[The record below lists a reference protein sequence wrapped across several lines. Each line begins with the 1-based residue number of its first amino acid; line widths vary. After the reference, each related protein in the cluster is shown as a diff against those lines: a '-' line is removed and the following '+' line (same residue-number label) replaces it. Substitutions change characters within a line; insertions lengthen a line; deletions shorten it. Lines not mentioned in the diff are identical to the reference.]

1 LVSRPAIDILRRY
14 LLIALGLTIASLM
27 MGCASR
33 PESGFLAEAAYDP
46 PQATK
51 HTILVATTRQRDPR
65 PGTLY
70 NGLRADWLDFASVTV
85 SVPPV
90 HVAGRIEWPQNPP
103 GDPRKD
109 FVVDA
114 AHYIDGDKAFM
125 QALNAQLA
133 KRPRGHR
140 QIFLFVHG
148 FNTMFAEGLYGFTQ
162 VVHDSRSDA
171 VPVLFSWASRG
182 SVTDYLYDQN
192 SATAARDQLA
202 HTIRLLLASNAEK
215 VNILAH
221 SMGNWVFVEAMRQIV
236 LEGGFKHP
244 DKIGT
249 VVLAA
254 PDIDIDVFK
263 SELRAIG
270 RPKHPYYVLLSRD
283 DKALELSKFISGGQS
298 RVGALNHVN
307 ELTRLGAVVIDLT
320 NVKGD
325 DPSDHNKYEQIAEIA
340 PRLQQVLENGIGK
353 TRAASG
359 EETEQ
364 IKSSVTSVVTIP
376 MNILGNSIAV
386 VAGR

>member
-1 LVSRPAIDILRRY
+1 MDVLRRS
-14 LLIALGLTIASLM
+14 LLIALVLAASGLM

-33 PESGFLAEAAYDP
+33 PESGFLADAAYLP
-46 PQATK
+46 PQATE

-70 NGLRADWLDFASVTV
+70 NGQRADWLDFASVTV
-85 SVPPV
+85 SVPPT
-90 HVAGRIEWPQNPP
+90 HVTGKIEWPQSPP

-109 FVVDA
+109 FTVHA
-114 AHYIDGDKAFM
+114 SNYIDGDKAFL

-133 KRPRGHR
+133 QRPRGQR
-140 QIFLFVHG
+140 QVFLFVHG

-162 VVHDSRSDA
+162 VVHDSHTQA

-192 SATAARDQLA
+192 SATAARDELA
-202 HTIRLLLASNAEK
+202 HTIRLLVASNAEK

-221 SMGNWVFVEAMRQIV
+221 SMGNWVFVEAMRQIK
-236 LEGGFKHP
+236 LEGGLKRS
-244 DKIGT
+244 DKIGV

-254 PDIDIDVFK
+254 PDIDVDVFK
-263 SELRAIG
+263 SELRAFG
-270 RPKHPYYVLLSRD
+270 KMKRPYYVVLSRD
-283 DKALELSKFISGGQS
+283 DKALALSKFISGGES
-298 RVGALNHVN
+298 RVGAIRHDG
-307 ELTRLGAVVIDLT
+307 ELAELGAVVIDLT

-325 DPSDHNKYEQIAEIA
+325 DPTNHNKYAQLAEIS
-340 PRLQQVLENGIGK
+340 PQLRQVLQNGIGK
-353 TRAASG
+353 TQVASN

-364 IKSSVTSVVTIP
+364 LKSSFTAVVTVP
-376 MNILGNSIAV
+376 VNILGNSIAI